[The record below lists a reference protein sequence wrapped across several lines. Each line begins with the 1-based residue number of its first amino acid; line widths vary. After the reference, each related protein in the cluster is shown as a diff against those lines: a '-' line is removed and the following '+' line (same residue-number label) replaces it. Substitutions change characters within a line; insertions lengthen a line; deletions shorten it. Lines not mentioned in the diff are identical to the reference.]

1 MRRRLL
7 TGVTAAMTAGLLAG
21 PVAAADLT
29 VEVAGVAGE
38 SGQVRADLYADA
50 ETFREPEQAARRA
63 VVPARPGTATFAF
76 TDLEPGRYAVIAYHD
91 EDGDGGMDR
100 FLGMIPTE
108 PWGLSNNIEVSGPPA
123 FTDAAFDLPSTGTVV
138 TIRLND

>member
-1 MRRRLL
+1 MRTALALL
-7 TGVTAAMTAGLLAG
+7 GTGLLAG
-21 PVAAADLT
+21 PAAAADLT
-29 VEVAGVAGE
+29 VEVEGVAGE
-38 SGQVRADLYADA
+38 DGEVRADLYADA
-50 ETFREPEQAARRA
+50 ETFREPEQALRREA
-63 VVPARPGTATFAF
+63 VPAREGTATFAF
-76 TDLEPGRYAVIAYHD
+76 DGLEPGRYAVIAYHD

-123 FTDAAFDLPSTGTVV
+123 FADAAFELPEAGTAI

>member
-7 TGVTAAMTAGLLAG
+7 TGATAAMAAGLLAG

-29 VEVAGVAGE
+29 VKVAGVE
-38 SGQVRADLYADA
+38 SETGQVRVDLYADA
-50 ETFREPEQAARRA
+50 DTFREPDEALRRGA
-63 VVPARPGTATFAF
+63 VPARPGTATFALD
-76 TDLEPGRYAVIAYHD
+76 DLEPGRYAVIAYHD

-123 FTDAAFDLPSTGTVV
+123 FADAAFDLPAEGTAV

>member
-1 MRRRLL
+1 MRVLLPALVAAVL
-7 TGVTAAMTAGLLAG
+7 TG
-21 PVAAADLT
+21 PAAAAELT
-29 VEVAGVAGE
+29 LKVAGVAGGG
-38 SGQVRADLYADA
+38 GQVRADLYADA
-50 ETFREPEQAARRA
+50 ETFREPEQALRRGA
-63 VVPARPGTATFAF
+63 VPAREGTATFAF
-76 TDLEPGRYAVIAYHD
+76 QGLEPGRYAVIAYHD

-123 FTDAAFDLPSTGTVV
+123 FADAAFELPAAGTVV

>member
-7 TGVTAAMTAGLLAG
+7 TGVTAAMAAGLLAG

-38 SGQVRADLYADA
+38 SGQVRVDLYADA
-50 ETFREPEQAARRA
+50 ETFREPEQALHRDA
-63 VVPARPGTATFAF
+63 VPAREGTGTFAF
-76 TDLEPGRYAVIAYHD
+76 EDLEPGRYAVIAYHD

-123 FTDAAFDLPSTGTVV
+123 FVDAAFDLPASGTVV

>member
-7 TGVTAAMTAGLLAG
+7 TGVTAAMAAGLLAG

-38 SGQVRADLYADA
+38 SGQVRVDLYADA
-50 ETFREPEQAARRA
+50 ETFREPEQALHRDA
-63 VVPARPGTATFAF
+63 VPAREGTATFAF
-76 TDLEPGRYAVIAYHD
+76 EDLEPGRYAVIAYHD

-108 PWGLSNNIEVSGPPA
+108 PWGLSNNIQVSGPPA
-123 FTDAAFDLPSTGTVV
+123 FDDAAFDLPASGTVV

>member
-1 MRRRLL
+1 MRL
-7 TGVTAAMTAGLLAG
+7 TGTARALCVTRTAPNPSSAPNSARTRLA
-21 PVAAADLT
+21 
-29 VEVAGVAGE
+29 
-38 SGQVRADLYADA
+38 
-50 ETFREPEQAARRA
+50 
-63 VVPARPGTATFAF
+63 VPAREGTATSAF
-76 TDLEPGRYAVIAYHD
+76 EDLEPGRYAVIAYHD

-123 FTDAAFDLPSTGTVV
+123 FVDAAFDLPASGTVV